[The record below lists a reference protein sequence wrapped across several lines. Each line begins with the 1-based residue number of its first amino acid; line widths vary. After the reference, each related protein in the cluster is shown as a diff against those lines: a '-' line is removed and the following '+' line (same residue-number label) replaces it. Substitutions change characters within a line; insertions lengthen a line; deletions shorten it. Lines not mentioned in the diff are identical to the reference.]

1 MTTEH
6 SYEISLQWT
15 GNLGQGTS
23 SYRAYSR
30 DHEVRAAAKPFIVGS
45 SDAAFRGD
53 ASRWSPEDLLVASLA
68 QCHMLWYLHLA
79 ATAGIV
85 VNAYSDT
92 PIGTLSEEDDGAGR
106 FREVLLRP
114 KVTVARASM
123 SERAASPARQRRE
136 DVLHRPLG
144 ELPGASRACHRRR
157 GRWRPLTVHGRRGSA
172 RRRRLTSSAERA
184 EKAPSGSGHDS
195 TELQAWEVG
204 GRDSRHSCLRARA
217 RAPRVS

>member
-23 SYRAYSR
+23 SYRAYGR
-30 DHEVRAAAKPFIVGS
+30 DHEVHAAAKPFIVGS

-123 SERAASPARQRRE
+123 SERAAS
-136 DVLHRPLG
+136 LHDN
-144 ELPGASRACHRRR
+144 
-157 GRWRPLTVHGRRGSA
+157 
-172 RRRRLTSSAERA
+172 A
-184 EKAPSGSGHDS
+184 EKMCFIARSVNFPVRHEPV
-195 TELQAWEVG
+195 TVVG
-204 GRDSRHSCLRARA
+204 DAGDR
-217 RAPRVS
+217 